1 MDIKLVAM
9 LRSVNIPAKSISG
22 LAYDDLK
29 KPNDWEHSA
38 NNGSHAWV
46 EFYTDGK
53 WHFADPTWGNK
64 YFDKT
69 DGYHMSY
76 GSQIVAIDSKEYK
89 KMISN
94 IEDSGY
100 TILGSMTSPLKFTA
114 WSEDSTSIITPKV
127 TVNKIK

>member
-1 MDIKLVAM
+1 
-9 LRSVNIPAKSISG
+9 
-22 LAYDDLK
+22 
-29 KPNDWEHSA
+29 
-38 NNGSHAWV
+38 
-46 EFYTDGK
+46 
-53 WHFADPTWGNK
+53 
-64 YFDKT
+64 
-69 DGYHMSY
+69 MSY